1 VDLPAVT
8 IPGSVLEGAGYVA
21 AAARDVR
28 IRDDALADIAGPIDA
43 RLAAGIDDVD
53 VAFGSAGTLA
63 RDVNLIMFETACN
76 FCFWGERPEDAWRVD
91 VGGTVLG
98 GWYGLA
104 ACFNS
109 AARGGMPVW
118 DAEWM
123 ARLTVE
129 RAHRLF
135 AGIGPQL
142 MAPEGSVRPYIAGT
156 IGFSRFSTETAIN
169 IPASQS
175 NSGTTEQ
182 LDQQTISSDFIMSL
196 TGTAGIAFHVGFLGN
211 SAMGDLGVRYHHNGL
226 ARYVSSDGVQ
236 YNGTGDATV
245 TPTTSDAN
253 FLTYRIGVV
262 IPIR

>member
-1 VDLPAVT
+1 MNHRILAAAALLVLPAFSPARAQLLPAVN
-8 IPGSVLEGAGYVA
+8 PSSAY
-21 AAARDVR
+21 ARYS
-28 IRDDALADIAGPIDA
+28 
-43 RLAAGIDDVD
+43 AGIAFNVAQPLGDFSKNVSNGFGVD
-53 VAFGSAGTLA
+53 GMGTLGLDSRGIFSLRAQVGWLQYSRKTETFFVPGAFGLLELESETKSGVLTLGA
-63 RDVNLIMFETACN
+63 
-76 FCFWGERPEDAWRVD
+76 
-91 VGGTVLG
+91 
-98 GWYGLA
+98 
-104 ACFNS
+104 
-109 AARGGMPVW
+109 
-118 DAEWM
+118 
-123 ARLTVE
+123 
-129 RAHRLF
+129 
-135 AGIGPQL
+135 GPQL
-142 MAPEGSVRPYIAGT
+142 MAPSGNIRPYVAGT